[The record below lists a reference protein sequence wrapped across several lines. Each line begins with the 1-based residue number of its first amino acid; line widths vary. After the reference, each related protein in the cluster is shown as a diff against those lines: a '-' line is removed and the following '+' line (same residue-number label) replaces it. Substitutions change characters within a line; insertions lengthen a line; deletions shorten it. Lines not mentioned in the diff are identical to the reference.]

1 MLAVGTQAAVAAELR
16 LQTTSGAGQDDRSVQ
31 VFEIGI
37 GIGIDTLAAAAIQPF
52 WQAVL
57 GYADEPGRSGP

>member
-1 MLAVGTQAAVAAELR
+1 MLVVGTQAAVAAELR
-16 LQTTSGAGQDDRSVQ
+16 LQTTSGVGQDDRSVQ
-31 VFEIGI
+31 VIGI
-37 GIGIDTLAAAAIQPF
+37 GIGIDTLDAAAIRPF